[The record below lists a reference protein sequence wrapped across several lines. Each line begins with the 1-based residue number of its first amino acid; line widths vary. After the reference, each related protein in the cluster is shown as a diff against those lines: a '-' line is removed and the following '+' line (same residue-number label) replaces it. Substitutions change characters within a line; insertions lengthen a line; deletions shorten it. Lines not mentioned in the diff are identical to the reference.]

1 MAPLAGY
8 GCEEAMQLWKQGHT
22 PVCPSPAFGGAFF
35 LSYLLLSRVHTHQAA
50 ISTINQ
56 GSSERKKTSPSI
68 KTPAV
73 IAIRLVCDFAC
84 VVMKRHRGRIDI
96 PV

>member
-1 MAPLAGY
+1 METRSHICVPES
-8 GCEEAMQLWKQGHT
+8 CLWRG
-22 PVCPSPAFGGAFF
+22 FF
-35 LSYLLLSRVHTHQAA
+35 LSHHLLSRAHSHQTA

-56 GSSERKKTSPSI
+56 GSSERKKTSPTI

-73 IAIRLVCDFAC
+73 IAIRLVCDLAC

>member
-1 MAPLAGY
+1 METRSHT
-8 GCEEAMQLWKQGHT
+8 CVSESCLWRG
-22 PVCPSPAFGGAFF
+22 FF
-35 LSYLLLSRVHTHQAA
+35 LSHLLLRRVQIHQAP
-50 ISTINQ
+50 ISTTNQ
-56 GSSERKKTSPSI
+56 GSSERKKTSPTI

-73 IAIRLVCDFAC
+73 IAIRLVCDLAC

>member
-1 MAPLAGY
+1 MPESCLRRG
-8 GCEEAMQLWKQGHT
+8 
-22 PVCPSPAFGGAFF
+22 FF
-35 LSYLLLSRVHTHQAA
+35 LSHLLLSRVHTHQAA
-50 ISTINQ
+50 ISRINQ
-56 GSSERKKTSPSI
+56 GSSERKKSSPTI

-73 IAIRLVCDFAC
+73 IAIRLVCDLAC

>member
-1 MAPLAGY
+1 METRSHICVPEPCLRRG
-8 GCEEAMQLWKQGHT
+8 
-22 PVCPSPAFGGAFF
+22 FF
-35 LSYLLLSRVHTHQAA
+35 LPHLLLSRVHIHQTA

-56 GSSERKKTSPSI
+56 GNSERKKTSPTI

-73 IAIRLVCDFAC
+73 IAIRLVCDLAC